1 MRDESRVDW
10 HLVDKDRFSCN
21 FFIDDQFLDLV
32 GRVDVLDLVA
42 INIGIVGLG
51 DGEDGVS
58 VGEIGE

>member
-10 HLVDKDRFSCN
+10 HLVDKDRLSCN
-21 FFIDDQFLDLV
+21 FLVDDQLLDLV

-42 INIGIVGLG
+42 INVGVVGLG